1 MTENPYNSPSPTTV
15 SGMRIGLLG
24 GSFNPAH
31 QGHRF
36 ISMAA
41 LERLGLDQVWWLVAP
56 QNPLKSEDSLAPLK
70 TRLAGADKISK
81 EKNILVMDL
90 EGPLGFE
97 FTVDTLGFLKAQY
110 PQTHFIWLMGADCL
124 GELHK
129 WKSWE
134 KIMASIP
141 LGVFSRPG
149 YEAAALGGKA
159 ATHYKKYRVMEEKF
173 KSLVVTEPPAWGYIG
188 IEGQDISG
196 TRLRAKAS

>member
-1 MTENPYNSPSPTTV
+1 MTINLYSAPSPNTV
-15 SGMRIGLLG
+15 SGLRIGILG

-70 TRLAGADKISK
+70 ARLDGADKISK
-81 EKNILVMDL
+81 EKNIHVLDL

-97 FTVDTLGFLKAQY
+97 FTVDTLGFLKVQY
-110 PQTHFIWLMGADCL
+110 PETHFIWLMGADCL

-134 KIMASIP
+134 KIMTSIP

-149 YEAAALGGKA
+149 YEAIALGGKA